1 MVVAATAAH
10 VFQSRDGGRRFTRVT
25 SLRGAAVRLLSRGA
39 NEVFVAS
46 TQGVSKST
54 DRGASFAGWARN
66 LPPESL
72 PISDFHVQAD
82 AFLLRHSSGFLRSST
97 GDNWQPVALPTDSPC
112 GQFPVTHSVVADFR
126 LPAAVPET
134 SGQCIRGSLSKAKAA
149 LVSKPGE
156 MILNGVVVPCR
167 EGFFCPETCDET
179 NQVVLPCPAGTWCE
193 SGVDRQPS
201 LGSHPCPRGHYCPEA
216 TDAPV
221 KCPAGTYNHE
231 LHQATADACR
241 PAPAGYSI
249 DTQGAA
255 EPLQLCPAGNFCP
268 EGTSDGGTV
277 CPPGTSRRLP
287 GGAAES
293 DCFPCPAGYF
303 CPNDSSTG
311 TSLDPKPCPEGH
323 YCPLGSAAAAQCP
336 AGTLSSSRSVSSA
349 EECDLC
355 PRGSYCT
362 EPGALAVTGAC
373 DAGFLCIA
381 GATDPRPTDGVTG
394 SPCPAGGYCVAG
406 TVIVKPCPPGTY
418 NPDEGAENED
428 ACQPCPAG
436 SFCLGSGSSTP
447 DGKCRPGHYCPEQSS
462 SATQRKASIGHFA
475 AAGASEETACE
486 VGYYAPEEGMDKC
499 IACPAGQVCP
509 REGMAAPEECP
520 QGWYCPEA
528 VAAALK
534 CVAGTYGDRP
544 GLREWNECKLCPP
557 GHFCEG
563 EGLLDKSGLC
573 DAGYYCVQSATSARP
588 EVVSTGRSLAGEVS
602 GPCPAGHFCPQG
614 SITPTPCPKGMFS
627 STLKAVSEAT
637 CQQCT
642 EGES

>member
-1 MVVAATAAH
+1 MHPLLELFLKASLKSIDICSHGFGPAGHFCKVTPPTDPTFPTTAEPCPPDSFSINTGIAGNSSRIFASEWTREAGVQTVFTTNGGGLCRTETADFSLFTNVRKADGRGLPSDALASIIEGDNLFWIVTAEGQGVVSVDNLFSFNPITLPRETTLLGYGNHRLWAGSSSSAGLWVSKDRGWSFSQVAPAISSATVFASDPVSGYLCVGDSSTVFCSGDNFEAISATSALAGVRALLVLPGGDMVVAATAAH

-277 CPPGTSRRLP
+277 CPPGTSR
-287 GGAAES
+287 
-293 DCFPCPAGYF
+293 
-303 CPNDSSTG
+303 
-311 TSLDPKPCPEGH
+311 
-323 YCPLGSAAAAQCP
+323 
-336 AGTLSSSRSVSSA
+336 
-349 EECDLC
+349 
-355 PRGSYCT
+355 
-362 EPGALAVTGAC
+362 
-373 DAGFLCIA
+373 
-381 GATDPRPTDGVTG
+381 
-394 SPCPAGGYCVAG
+394 
-406 TVIVKPCPPGTY
+406 
-418 NPDEGAENED
+418 
-428 ACQPCPAG
+428 
-436 SFCLGSGSSTP
+436 
-447 DGKCRPGHYCPEQSS
+447 
-462 SATQRKASIGHFA
+462 
-475 AAGASEETACE
+475 
-486 VGYYAPEEGMDKC
+486 
-499 IACPAGQVCP
+499 
-509 REGMAAPEECP
+509 
-520 QGWYCPEA
+520 
-528 VAAALK
+528 
-534 CVAGTYGDRP
+534 
-544 GLREWNECKLCPP
+544 
-557 GHFCEG
+557 
-563 EGLLDKSGLC
+563 
-573 DAGYYCVQSATSARP
+573 
-588 EVVSTGRSLAGEVS
+588 
-602 GPCPAGHFCPQG
+602 
-614 SITPTPCPKGMFS
+614 
-627 STLKAVSEAT
+627 
-637 CQQCT
+637 
-642 EGES
+642 

>member
-1 MVVAATAAH
+1 M
-10 VFQSRDGGRRFTRVT
+10 G
-25 SLRGAAVRLLSRGA
+25 
-39 NEVFVAS
+39 
-46 TQGVSKST
+46 
-54 DRGASFAGWARN
+54 
-66 LPPESL
+66 
-72 PISDFHVQAD
+72 
-82 AFLLRHSSGFLRSST
+82 
-97 GDNWQPVALPTDSPC
+97 C
-112 GQFPVTHSVVADFR
+112 
-126 LPAAVPET
+126 
-134 SGQCIRGSLSKAKAA
+134 
-149 LVSKPGE
+149 
-156 MILNGVVVPCR
+156 
-167 EGFFCPETCDET
+167 
-179 NQVVLPCPAGTWCE
+179 
-193 SGVDRQPS
+193 
-201 LGSHPCPRGHYCPEA
+201 
-216 TDAPV
+216 
-221 KCPAGTYNHE
+221 KC
-231 LHQATADACR
+231 
-241 PAPAGYSI
+241 
-249 DTQGAA
+249 
-255 EPLQLCPAGNFCP
+255 
-268 EGTSDGGTV
+268 
-277 CPPGTSRRLP
+277 
-287 GGAAES
+287 
-293 DCFPCPAGYF
+293 YF

-436 SFCLGSGSSTP
+436 SFCLGSGSSKP

-462 SATQRKASIGHFA
+462 RATQRKASIGHFA

-588 EVVSTGRSLAGEVS
+588 EIVSTGRSLAGEVS

-642 EGES
+642 EGFYCDRPGLAAPTGPCPEGYFCPRGSVVDRDPTHLCPRGHYCPQQAVEALPCSAGTYAEVDGSAACTPCPGGFLCAASAQQFLQACSAGHYCPTGNENETDEPAPETETPPPQT